1 LKLGGYLD
9 MKKIYS
15 YLARALFAA
24 LLLCLSCSK
33 EVQDTSAVNVTG
45 PVEITSES
53 YPFNAA
59 DHSTVPQ
66 DLAAFN
72 YTEEEYFI
80 SGKANVYDFDAGG
93 NVIVRT
99 PKALYT
105 TRILIRRPADKTKFS
120 GNVVVELNN
129 PTAMYDLDLQWM
141 FCRDF
146 FLENGDIWVGITVKP
161 VAVKALKVFNPERY
175 ASLSMNNPLPPDQR
189 CKPEPGMLNDT
200 YPETE
205 NGLVWDIV
213 SQIGALLRSDAES
226 NPIRDYHVRYLIA
239 TGYSQTGGYL
249 STYINLIYPLDTA
262 KLPDGNSIYDGYM
275 IGDGDAFMVPLNQC
289 VDAVPPGKT
298 GVKLEP
304 RGVPIISVVTQGL
317 LNMTI
322 AARRPDSDTAEDQYR
337 RYEIPGAAHVNQI
350 SNDRKPS
357 PADIQKA
364 GVPPTAANCAGV
376 NENGVTD
383 FPIEFFMDSA
393 YNNLYTW
400 LRTGTS
406 PPKAA
411 PIIVEKVEGND
422 EIQIKLDEHG
432 NALGGVRNPYV
443 DVPLGT
449 YYGQSSPLDEESAFF
464 CSLAGYKQPFDDAK
478 IKSLYPSRED
488 YLKKVNAMVESMVN
502 ERFLKKSDGER
513 IKNDAQK
520 VKAWR

>member
-9 MKKIYS
+9 MKKIHFYM
-15 YLARALFAA
+15 AGVLFTA

-33 EVQDTSAVNVTG
+33 EVKDTSAVSVTG
-45 PVEITSES
+45 PVEITSGS

-66 DLAAFN
+66 DLSAFN

-80 SGKANVYDFDAGG
+80 SGKANVYDFDADG

-99 PKALYT
+99 PDAPYT
-105 TRILIRRPADKTKFS
+105 TRILLRRPTDKIKFS

-129 PTAMYDLDLQWM
+129 PTAMHDLDLQWM

-175 ASLSMNNPLPPDQR
+175 ASMSMNNPLPPDQR
-189 CKPEPGMLNDT
+189 CKPQPGMLNDT

-213 SQIGALLRSDAES
+213 SQVGALLKSDVES
-226 NPIRDYHVRYLIA
+226 NPIRDYDVKYLIA

-249 STYINLIYPLDTA
+249 TTYINLIHPLDTA
-262 KLPDGNSIYDGYM
+262 KLPDGSSIYDGYM
-275 IGDGDAFMVPLNQC
+275 IGDGDALMFPINQC
-289 VDAVPPGKT
+289 ADAVPPGET
-298 GVKLEP
+298 GITIKP

-350 SNDRKPS
+350 SNDHKPC

-364 GVPPTAANCAGV
+364 GVPPTATNCEGV
-376 NENGVTD
+376 NEYGVTD
-383 FPIEFFMDSA
+383 FPIEFFMNSA
-393 YNNLYTW
+393 YNNLYIW
-400 LRTGTS
+400 LGTGTP
-406 PPKAA
+406 PPKTE
-411 PIIVEKVEGND
+411 PIITERVEGKD
-422 EIQIKLDEHG
+422 EMQIKLDEHG
-432 NALGGVRNPYV
+432 NALGGVRSPYV
-443 DVPLGT
+443 DVPIAT
-449 YYGQSSPLDEESAFF
+449 YYGQSNPLDGESAFF
-464 CSLAGYKQPFDDAK
+464 CMLAGYKQPFDNAK

-488 YLKKVNAMVESMVN
+488 YLNKVNTMVDNMVN
-502 ERFLKKSDGER
+502 ERFLIKSDGER
-513 IKNDAQK
+513 IKKDAQGVK
-520 VKAWR
+520 VW